1 MMMVCKK
8 GVLLL
13 LFEKGWWFLGSLLH
27 TSCYTLYESFAL
39 TIIVTLSPFSKI
51 LPTFFLSFFPPR
63 ALTSSAS
70 SRTRFMYSSNPTI
83 WPSMTSPV
91 AVCSNNHTCT
101 RDFVC
106 RNRKMRLIG
115 CVMMR
120 WTLVAIFYVSL
131 SLCSFF
137 LSLSLSLV
145 YKFYVFKWS
154 CVCVVPLSQAS
165 MMMTTT
171 LVSTRSKKREVVFPC
186 RVFSFSPLLSLAQQ
200 QRVVVV
206 VSKSSVANI
215 RVCFL

>member
-1 MMMVCKK
+1 MMVCKK
-8 GVLLL
+8 GVLL

-27 TSCYTLYESFAL
+27 TSATLYESFAL

-137 LSLSLSLV
+137 LSLSLSSTNSIYLNGRA
-145 YKFYVFKWS
+145 
-154 CVCVVPLSQAS
+154 CVVPLSKAS
-165 MMMTTT
+165 MMMTT
-171 LVSTRSKKREVVFPC
+171 LSRESSSVSTR
-186 RVFSFSPLLSLAQQ
+186 
-200 QRVVVV
+200 
-206 VSKSSVANI
+206 
-215 RVCFL
+215 

>member
-1 MMMVCKK
+1 MMMMMVVKRAFCCCCSKRV
-8 GVLLL
+8 GGFWVQ
-13 LFEKGWWFLGSLLH
+13 
-27 TSCYTLYESFAL
+27 TPTYICYTLYESFAL

-137 LSLSLSLV
+137 LSFSLV
-145 YKFYVFKWS
+145 YKFYLFKWS
-154 CVCVVPLSQAS
+154 CVCCPSFKS
-165 MMMTTT
+165 FDDDDDT
-171 LVSTRSKKREVVFPC
+171 LY
-186 RVFSFSPLLSLAQQ
+186 A
-200 QRVVVV
+200 
-206 VSKSSVANI
+206 
-215 RVCFL
+215 